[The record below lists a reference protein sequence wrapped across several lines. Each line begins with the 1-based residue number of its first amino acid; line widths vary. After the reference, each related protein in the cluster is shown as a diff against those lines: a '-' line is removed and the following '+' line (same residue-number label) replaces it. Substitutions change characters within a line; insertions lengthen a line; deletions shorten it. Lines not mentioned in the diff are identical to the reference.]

1 MTTPTVPDLLRRFV
15 PTPHHGEVRMP
26 WGWILV
32 ESNILTIARAVAR
45 RLSEEVA
52 NTRLQRIE
60 VLKIVVDSLVVADGE
75 VTSSIGSGPLR
86 IVLRGTNTILFCDSG
101 TRELLAFLA
110 PEVTVAEFM
119 ERLLPIAL
127 TKDGPNEYF
136 GMGSLELQTDD
147 MDSIAP

>member
-1 MTTPTVPDLLRRFV
+1 M
-15 PTPHHGEVRMP
+15 
-26 WGWILV
+26 
-32 ESNILTIARAVAR
+32 
-45 RLSEEVA
+45 
-52 NTRLQRIE
+52 
-60 VLKIVVDSLVVADGE
+60 KIVVDSLVVSDGE

-127 TKDGPNEYF
+127 TKDGPNECF